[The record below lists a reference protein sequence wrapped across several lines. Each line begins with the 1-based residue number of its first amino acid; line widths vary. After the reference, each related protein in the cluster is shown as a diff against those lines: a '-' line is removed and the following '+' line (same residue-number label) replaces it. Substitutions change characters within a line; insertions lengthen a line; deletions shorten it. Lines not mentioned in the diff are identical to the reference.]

1 MKKAIDFILIFLLA
15 FFIASFFTNDDG
27 TKNTGKFLVHPT
39 KSTYKIPA
47 IPSLNFENYTGKDV
61 QFDNCE
67 AISVR
72 SDGEVLQNQENWCVT
87 VLVPT
92 WETVNASLPIDQ
104 KTFENLWNY
113 TVDVNI
119 AEKEYTVQFETKHR
133 GTIWQLFVYLFYA
146 PIYNLMAY
154 ILSHVWYSLGFA
166 IIILTII
173 VRILLIYP
181 QHKMMVNQKR
191 MQNIQPKIQEI
202 QEKNKW
208 NQAVIG
214 QELLALYKNEGVN
227 PFGACGLLII
237 QMPILIV
244 IYNVI
249 QSINSQSNSF
259 YVYDFL
265 SYFQIDKINPFFY
278 NINLLESGGIV
289 GLVLALVVWILQYFQ
304 IKLSLAKNKKVSS
317 KWEVLEKKKNSNDL
331 NSMMPDPEMMNKFM
345 LYGMPSMVAVF
356 TFFFLAGLWIYW
368 GMTTIFMIFQQIFIN
383 KILKKSS

>member
-1 MKKAIDFILIFLLA
+1 
-15 FFIASFFTNDDG
+15 
-27 TKNTGKFLVHPT
+27 V
-39 KSTYKIPA
+39 
-47 IPSLNFENYTGKDV
+47 IPSWDEGCSQVQLVSWETTNVLLPVDQKVFEN
-61 QFDNCE
+61 
-67 AISVR
+67 I
-72 SDGEVLQNQENWCVT
+72 
-87 VLVPT
+87 
-92 WETVNASLPIDQ
+92 
-104 KTFENLWNY
+104 WNY

-119 AEKEYTVQFETKHR
+119 ADKEYTVQFETKHR
-133 GTIWQLFVYLFYA
+133 GTIGQLFVYLFYA

-214 QELLALYKNEGVN
+214 QELLALYKKEGVN

-289 GLVLALVVWILQYFQ
+289 GLLLALVVWVLQYFQ
-304 IKLSLAKNKKVSS
+304 IKLSLAKNKKLSS

-331 NSMMPDPEMMNKFM
+331 SSMMPDPEMINRFM

-368 GMTTIFMIFQQIFIN
+368 WMTTIFMIFQQIFIN